1 VSLYPVVEYPAWA
14 DDRRSPGPL
23 FGLADPNGNRNL
35 GPGER
40 RSSAQAGYSTTG

>member
-1 VSLYPVVEYPAWA
+1 VEYPAWA

-35 GPGER
+35 HEALALACYPKKPP
-40 RSSAQAGYSTTG
+40 SQPV